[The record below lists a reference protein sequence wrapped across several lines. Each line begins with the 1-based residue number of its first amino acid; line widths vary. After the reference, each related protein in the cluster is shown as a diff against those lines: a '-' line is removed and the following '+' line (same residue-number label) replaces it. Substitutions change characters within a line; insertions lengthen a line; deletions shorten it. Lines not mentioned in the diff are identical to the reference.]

1 MKKLGLAGFISLVL
15 CTAPAVA
22 ADMALKAP
30 PIPAPVASWTGC
42 YVGAQAGG
50 LWGSSEHSFPPTAP
64 PGNSSPSGFL
74 FGGNL
79 GCNYQFNN
87 TFVIG
92 AEGDLEFASVT
103 GEYSNFTAAT
113 SSGSSS
119 IGPEGSIRGRLGA
132 VVWDRS
138 LLYVTGGWA
147 FADYVL
153 GGGPAP
159 APPCCGFS
167 TTANGWTVGAGW
179 EYMFAPNYSVRVEY
193 RYTDYGTSTG
203 GLPPTFPAVLMS
215 VRNTT
220 NTVRVGLSYKFLPF

>member
-1 MKKLGLAGFISLVL
+1 MKNLGLAGFISLVL

-42 YVGAQAGG
+42 YIGAQAGG
-50 LWGSSEHSFPPTAP
+50 LWGSSDHSFSNGAP
-64 PGNSSPSGFL
+64 SDDSHPSGFL
-74 FGGNL
+74 VGGHL
-79 GCNYQFNN
+79 GCDYQRN

-92 AEGDLEFASVT
+92 AEGDLEFASIT
-103 GEYSNFTAAT
+103 GTYSNFTGIT
-113 SSGSSS
+113 SAGSSN
-119 IGPEGSIRGRLGA
+119 IGPEGSIRGRLGV

-138 LLYVTGGWA
+138 LLYATGGWA

-167 TTANGWTVGAGW
+167 SSPNGWTVGAGW

-203 GLPPTFPAVLMS
+203 PLSPTFPTVSMS